1 MAAAGGSLKRPAVST
16 VTAAKRPKLSLR
28 RNRTDGQTTS
38 QGTQN
43 TAVTRSGG
51 TEPGDTGGTE
61 PGDTG
66 GTEPGDTGGRE
77 PGVTGG
83 REPDDTAKSGRR
95 ELGDTAK
102 SGRMEPGDTDPACC
116 HGDKPG
122 ELFFC
127 PICSKNLSKFSPEWR
142 GKHLARCSEESEKK
156 EGERIESSDQKN
168 VEACILCDTTFKT
181 EQARVT
187 HLKACAS
194 KRGVATNQLLEMMR
208 NHRLGGN
215 VRTLLKQKQPG
226 SKVTHPPKAP
236 PTGHASHQKVL
247 FNDDDDFKATPILP
261 SRAKRRRG
269 NKLAEKY
276 VIFIT

>member
-43 TAVTRSGG
+43 TVVIRPGG
-51 TEPGDTGGTE
+51 TEPSDTGGRE
-61 PGDTG
+61 L
-66 GTEPGDTGGRE
+66 GDTGGRE

-83 REPDDTAKSGRR
+83 REPDDTAKSGRM
-95 ELGDTAK
+95 EPGDTAK
-102 SGRMEPGDTDPACC
+102 SGRMEPDDTDPACC

-127 PICSKNLSKFSPEWR
+127 PVCSKNLSKFSPEWR
-142 GKHLARCSEESEKK
+142 GEHLTRCSEESEKK
-156 EGERIESSDQKN
+156 EGERIKSSDQKP
-168 VEACILCDTTFKT
+168 VEACILCDATFKT

-226 SKVTHPPKAP
+226 SKVTRPPKAP
-236 PTGHASHQKVL
+236 PTGHASQQKVL

-261 SRAKRRRG
+261 SRARAKRRRG